1 MENFGAVTEEL
12 EGLWTRL
19 EAMKDNP
26 QCSRSYITQ
35 IADRMD
41 ELLYREEMMWL

>member
-12 EGLWTRL
+12 EGLRTRL

-26 QCSRSYITQ
+26 QCSGSYIRQ
-35 IADRMD
+35 IIYRMD
-41 ELLYREEMMWL
+41 ELLY